1 MKELK
6 TNKHT
11 MKKLLLFGCIAL
23 LISSY
28 GFGQTTTLSG
38 SGTDADGT
46 IASYQWR
53 KISGPAGGTITSP
66 TAAVTT
72 VTALVAGV
80 YIYEL
85 MVTDNQGATGTD
97 TVQITVIAGNVKP
110 KANAGPDQ
118 IITLPSTSLKLKKQ
132 NMDVAGSYY
141 KK

>member
-1 MKELK
+1 
-6 TNKHT
+6 
-11 MKKLLLFGCIAL
+11 MKKVFLIGLIAL
-23 LISSY
+23 LSSY
-28 GFGQTTTLSG
+28 AFGQTTTLFG

-46 IASYQWR
+46 VASYQWR

-72 VTALVAGV
+72 VTGLIAGI
-80 YIYEL
+80 YQYEL
-85 MVTDNQGATGTD
+85 TVTDNQGAAGTD

-118 IITLPSTSLKLKKQ
+118 IITLPSTGLKLEKQ
-132 NMDVAGSYY
+132 NMDLADALY